1 MTFDQSTLKSVL
13 ISRDLKPANCLI
25 QTDDELGT
33 KIAKVT
39 DFGASKISGSNKARE
54 LSMTTNMVNDK

>member
-1 MTFDQSTLKSVL
+1 MLF
-13 ISRDLKPANCLI
+13 SRDLKPANCLI

-39 DFGASKISGSNKARE
+39 DFGASKITGINKARE